1 MVRNLKYPKGI
12 PDVGFP
18 YHSQFI
24 SLASI
29 KFSVLM
35 EISSSL
41 FRYKVSTERH
51 MHRLMIQTV
60 RMSDAGEYSVVAG
73 SSVSKATLTV
83 EGKDVRISE
92 PAEKE
97 ITVSTKIYKK
107 KNILFKILFTD
118 KQ

>member
-1 MVRNLKYPKGI
+1 
-12 PDVGFP
+12 
-18 YHSQFI
+18 
-24 SLASI
+24 
-29 KFSVLM
+29 
-35 EISSSL
+35 
-41 FRYKVSTERH
+41 

-97 ITVSTKIYKK
+97 ITVSTKMS
-107 KNILFKILFTD
+107 
-118 KQ
+118 